1 MSIMNSTETTP
12 RYPESVILESTNLC
26 NLRCKMCHVWGEN
39 VSQKRDTGFISEA
52 IWKKAIDEI
61 AAWES
66 NTNVA
71 LHGAGE
77 ALLHKDFLKILAY
90 AASKKNISVGFLSNG
105 ALLTPEIAEAIL
117 QTNIAWIGFSVEGA
131 EADKYKKYRGT
142 DLQKVETAIETLLAL
157 RQGDR
162 PTIFVNMVALP
173 DLDTEKFIGRWL
185 DSLDEVKV
193 STYRPVGHRDF
204 LKQKIERVPCHQLDE
219 MLVIAWDGQAVL
231 CCEDIWADM
240 VIGRFPEQS
249 LYELW
254 HSSSMEKIRKLHK
267 AGTYHAIPICA
278 NCDSWSNIFTTIETK
293 ETENLRLAR
302 CAAQTSYQRIKKLPH
317 Q

>member
-1 MSIMNSTETTP
+1 MNLTGTTP
-12 RYPESVILESTNLC
+12 MYPKSVILESTNLC

-39 VSQKRDTGFISEA
+39 VSQKRETGFISEA

-61 AAWES
+61 ASWEN

-90 AASKKNISVGFLSNG
+90 AASKKSISVGFLSNG
-105 ALLTPEIAEAIL
+105 ALLTPALAKAIME
-117 QTNIAWIGFSVEGA
+117 TDIAWIGFSVEGA

-142 DLQKVETAIETLLAL
+142 DLEKIETAIETLLAL

-162 PTIFVNMVALP
+162 PTVFVNMVALP
-173 DLDTEKFIGRWL
+173 DLDTEKFISRWI

-204 LKQKIERVPCHQLDE
+204 LNTKIERVPCRQLDE
-219 MLVIAWDGQAVL
+219 MLVVAWDGQTVL

-254 HSSSMEKIRKLHK
+254 HSSSMEKVRKLHK
-267 AGTYHAIPICA
+267 DGKYHEIAICA
-278 NCDSWSNIFTTIETK
+278 NCDSWSNIFTTTETK
-293 ETENLRLAR
+293 EAENLRLVK
-302 CAAQTSYQRIKKLPH
+302 CAAQTSYQRIKKIRHP
-317 Q
+317 